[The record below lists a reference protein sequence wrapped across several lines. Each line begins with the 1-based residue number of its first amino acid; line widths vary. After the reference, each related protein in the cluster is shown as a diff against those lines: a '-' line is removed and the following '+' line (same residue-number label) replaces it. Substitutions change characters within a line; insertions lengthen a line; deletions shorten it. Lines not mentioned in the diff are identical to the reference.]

1 MRRIVLKHAFVIL
14 TVAFLLGL
22 VAGVTSGSN
31 HPHARLWLGSH
42 ITGLLVA
49 VMLGVVGLL
58 WNDLQLGARAKKVL
72 FFVTVPMNYYAV
84 VVLGVLAPA
93 VGVRQPIATPGLPPG
108 PAWMGPIMGTSLTLV
123 TISSL
128 LMSILVVY
136 GLRGRAAE
144 TAP

>member
-1 MRRIVLKHAFVIL
+1 MRRTVLRHAFVFL

-22 VAGVTSGSN
+22 AAGVTSGNN

-49 VMLGVVGLL
+49 VMVGVVGLV
-58 WNDLQLGARAKKVL
+58 WNELNLGGRAKKVL
-72 FFVTVPMNYYAV
+72 FFMTIPMNYYAV
-84 VVLGVLAPA
+84 VVLGILAPA
-93 VGVRQPIATPGLPPG
+93 VGVRQPIATPALPPG
-108 PAWMGPIMGTSLTLV
+108 PAWMGPIMGVSLTLV

-128 LMSILVVY
+128 VMAIMVVV

-144 TAP
+144 ATG